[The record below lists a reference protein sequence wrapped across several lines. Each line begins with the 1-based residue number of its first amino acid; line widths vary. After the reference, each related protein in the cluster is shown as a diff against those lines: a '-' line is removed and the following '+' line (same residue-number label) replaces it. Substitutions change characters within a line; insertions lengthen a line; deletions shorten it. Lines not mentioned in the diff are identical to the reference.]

1 MPKRVNKKFKRVETA
16 EVMGEGSYVL
26 IRAPGFDAL
35 GNIMAL
41 ASLNVEDGQAD
52 LSGVNAETI
61 GGVYSL
67 LAETVV
73 EWNWVD
79 DEGKPL
85 PQPADDPDVF
95 RRELV
100 LDEVQYLIERLDLG
114 GVNPKN

>member
-1 MPKRVNKKFKRVETA
+1 
-16 EVMGEGSYVL
+16 MGAGSYVL

-41 ASLNVEDGQAD
+41 ASLNVENGQAD
-52 LSGVNAETI
+52 LSGVESGAI
-61 GGVYSL
+61 DGVYDL

-79 DEGKPL
+79 DEGNPL
-85 PQPADDPDVF
+85 PQPKDDPDVF

-100 LDEVQYLIERLDLG
+100 LDEVQYLIENLNLG
-114 GVNPKN
+114 GVDPKN